1 MEPQRQKQFTEAL
14 SQLGRTS
21 RGWPLLERSL
31 AGENADQVSETLNK
45 YVIAVLSQRVAK
57 DAFDRSGFN
66 CTGPIE
72 EVQAGWANMNLLRK
86 DYEFSLRQEAKSYRK
101 LMIAMLGQEVVDEHH
116 LANVESETESESEDD
131 E

>member
-14 SQLGRTS
+14 DQLGRV

-31 AGENADQVSETLNK
+31 AGENADQVSAALNE
-45 YVIAVLSQRVAK
+45 YVLAVLSQRAAK
-57 DAFDRSGFN
+57 QVFDRSSFN

-101 LMIAMLGQEVVDEHH
+101 LMIAMLGQEVVDENH
-116 LANVESETESESEDD
+116 LANVESETESESED

>member
-1 MEPQRQKQFTEAL
+1 MDPQRQKQFTEAM
-14 SQLGRTS
+14 SQLGRTAS
-21 RGWPLLERSL
+21 SWRLLERSL
-31 AGENADQVSETLNK
+31 AGENADQVSDALKE

-57 DAFDRSGFN
+57 DAFDRSSFN

-86 DYEFSLRQEAKSYRK
+86 DYEFSLRQEAKTYRK
-101 LMIAMLGQEVVDEHH
+101 LMITMLGQEVVDEHH
-116 LANVESETESESEDD
+116 LANVESETESESDD

>member
-14 SQLGRTS
+14 SHLGRTS

-31 AGENADQVSETLNK
+31 AGEKADQVGEALNK

-57 DAFDRSGFN
+57 DAFDRSSFS

-72 EVQAGWANMNLLRK
+72 EVQAGWTNMNLLRK

-101 LMIAMLGQEVVDEHH
+101 LMIAMLGQEVVDENH
-116 LANVESETESESEDD
+116 LANVESETESESED